1 MPKVTT
7 TTPSTP
13 ASKQPLPRP
22 PMSPITPT
30 LIPAQLPDATPQQ
43 PLPSPALPRPVFR
56 HSQPDQVAMSPPPP
70 QPIDF
75 DANPDVLALKSAIS
89 VLQVQRKRAE
99 ADMQTLSTARDEALV
114 DTEAFVQD
122 LAAGRVRSIGEATAL
137 RHDAHHQDHDEKD
150 QAQDAQST
158 NQDTSNK
165 AHERQ
170 WNDLPRPQNIVR
182 CPPINWA
189 KYAVVG
195 ESLDKLHAEQVSHPT
210 QGTPASL
217 GPGGAYEF
225 KSGSGSQEKYPGI
238 AAPYAPG
245 KDRIIK
251 KAKGS
256 AKK

>member
-7 TTPSTP
+7 TTASTP
-13 ASKQPLPRP
+13 PSKQPLPRP
-22 PMSPITPT
+22 PVSPITPT
-30 LIPAQLPDATPQQ
+30 LTPAQLPDATPQQ
-43 PLPSPALPRPVFR
+43 PLPSPALARPVFR
-56 HSQPDQVAMSPPPP
+56 HSQPDQVGMSPPPP

-89 VLQVQRKRAE
+89 VLQVQKKRAE
-99 ADMQTLSTARDEALV
+99 ADMQSLSRARDEALA
-114 DTEAFVQD
+114 DTDAFVQD
-122 LAAGRVRSIGEATAL
+122 LAAGRVRSAGEATAA
-137 RHDAHHQDHDEKD
+137 RDDTGHRDRDQQDE
-150 QAQDAQST
+150 AQDAQSVS
-158 NQDTSNK
+158 QQR
-165 AHERQ
+165 H

-195 ESLDKLHAEQVSHPT
+195 ESLDKLHAEQISRPT

-225 KSGSGSQEKYPGI
+225 KGGSGSQEKYPGI

-256 AKK
+256 GKK